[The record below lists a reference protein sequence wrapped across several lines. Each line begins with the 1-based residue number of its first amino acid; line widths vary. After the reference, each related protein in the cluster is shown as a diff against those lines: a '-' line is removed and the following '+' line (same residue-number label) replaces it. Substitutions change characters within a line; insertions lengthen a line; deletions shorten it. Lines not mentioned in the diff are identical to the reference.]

1 MIAVIQR
8 CSRGKVTVANNNISE
23 IGPGL
28 VILLGVKKGD
38 SETDADLLVQKIVHL
53 RIFNDKDQ
61 KMNCSLKDINGAALV
76 ISQFTLCGN
85 TKKGRRPSFLNAA
98 APEKGKELYQYFI
111 DKIEEASINVESGE
125 FGAMMNVELV
135 NDGPVTFVLDSNKL

>member
-8 CSRGKVTVANNNISE
+8 CSRGKVTVANNNIGE

-61 KMNCSLKDINGAALV
+61 KMNRSLKDINGAALV

-85 TKKGRRPSFLNAA
+85 TKKGRRPSFLNAE